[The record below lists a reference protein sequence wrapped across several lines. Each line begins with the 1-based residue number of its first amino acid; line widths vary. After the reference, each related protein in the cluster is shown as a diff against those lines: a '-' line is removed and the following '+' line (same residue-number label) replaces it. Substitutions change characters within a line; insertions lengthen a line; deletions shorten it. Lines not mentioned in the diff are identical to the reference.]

1 MNEFITSLWTKLQVF
16 FSASWVVIYPF
27 VKQFMS
33 EAGAMALSM
42 APSVVAVIEDTM
54 GDADGAAK
62 RAEAFSRIEAAL
74 MAQGV
79 KIAANIIYGAIEAAV
94 AKLKATPN
102 TIEEAKQL
110 QSWLSKPDAIVNDA
124 PAVQP

>member
-27 VKQFMS
+27 VKHFMS